1 MNLSLNV
8 LDVGWPVAASITW
21 ATPIA
26 VMLIPLLF
34 IVNMIV
40 HFITFSMAYFYSE
53 RFLLEFSHDEVV
65 HGKATIINKM
75 WGIAWR

>member
-1 MNLSLNV
+1 MNDTLKYFQE
-8 LDVGWPVAASITW
+8 DPVYRQYDS
-21 ATPIA
+21 
-26 VMLIPLLF
+26 
-34 IVNMIV
+34 

-75 WGIAWR
+75 WG